1 MNERQKDLITSIVQE
16 KLELFMER
24 VLDDL
29 EESLS
34 AEIKEASYWIQ
45 EEISNNMELIE
56 QLGAQEKRTE
66 RKEGAGKHEAKRSG
80 TKMEDGCLVPALD
93 LVRIILMKQNCK
105 QTIDETKT

>member
-1 MNERQKDLITSIVQE
+1 MNERQKELVKAIVQE

-45 EEISNNMELIE
+45 EEIGNNMELIE
-56 QLGAQEKRTE
+56 QLGAKDKQTE
-66 RKEGAGKHEAKRSG
+66 EKEGAGKHEQKRE
-80 TKMEDGCLVPALD
+80 TKMEDGGLVPARRL
-93 LVRIILMKQNCK
+93 LQILLINHDGEMK
-105 QTIDETKT
+105 

>member
-1 MNERQKDLITSIVQE
+1 MNERQKELVKAIVQE

-45 EEISNNMELIE
+45 EEIGNNMELIE
-56 QLGAQEKRTE
+56 QLGAKDKQTE
-66 RKEGAGKHEAKRSG
+66 RKEGAGKHEQKRG
-80 TKMEDGCLVPALD
+80 TKMDDGCLVPARD
-93 LVRIILMKQNCK
+93 VIGYLMV
-105 QTIDETKT
+105 ERHRF

>member
-1 MNERQKDLITSIVQE
+1 MNERQKELVKAIVQE

-45 EEISNNMELIE
+45 EEIGNNMELIE

-66 RKEGAGKHEAKRSG
+66 RKEGAGKHEQKRE
-80 TKMEDGCLVPALD
+80 TKMEDGCLVPARD
-93 LVRIILMKQNCK
+93 VIGYLMV
-105 QTIDETKT
+105 ERHRF

>member
-1 MNERQKDLITSIVQE
+1 MNERLKELITEIVKE

-34 AEIKEASYWIQ
+34 AEIKEASFWIQ

-66 RKEGAGKHEAKRSG
+66 RKEGAGKHEASG
-80 TKMEDGCLVPALD
+80 TKMEDGCLVSAREL
-93 LVRIILMKQNCK
+93 LQILMIKQDGK
-105 QTIDETKT
+105 MK